1 MLASVFLIRTFVN
14 NSQADLRL
22 FKRTILPNIS
32 KAITKLQES
41 LPKVGRE
48 KMEEF
53 SEEYKVLKEMIDFEP
68 KSTEDYVGNMDI
80 VERMNEKFD
89 ILESKLM
96 SIDNVYAIMREI
108 PIPISSDDK
117 NSLKG
122 LKASMNTLAQK
133 IQERIKLQADVLPLF
148 RKQLEGEEKVLKETI
163 HEAFK
168 DVKSSNLLEAEAS
181 IEEIKP
187 VLNKIEILLVQS
199 RERVLRYNDYEKR
212 YGFSF
217 SEYFELVAAEKT
229 LTALKTL
236 WRCIESWEKM
246 YEEWSTIIFDT
257 LDVNKCEEKTSKIKQ
272 EIVLSQEILGE
283 SPVSQDL
290 NEKVTTM
297 LDNLPCLKDLKAKSL
312 KERHWKMISEI
323 IGSEIKSH
331 KITLGFLEQNN
342 VFSYAQ
348 QVVSIVRTAEME
360 EQLDEL
366 VDNLKKS
373 WTEKRLE
380 MTPKHGV
387 PCVKDFVPLYETVS
401 QSILT
406 LQQLGSSQYST
417 EMREQLIDWYKTVE
431 NARESLNVIKMT
443 QEKFLLL
450 DLPLNSLVVEEELP
464 IVFQQF
470 SSNRRKLLETFVT
483 MSEKPSLISAFGD
496 NDLINGLK
504 DINKSLEESEDSLPN
519 VLWAIRI
526 SSPWLF
532 FLSDSELLRM
542 MSKSYQDIK
551 TTEVYLSKI
560 FPWFNSMLTVP
571 GTDTEVTRRVSHLSS
586 TGDVS
591 RFYKICFLI
600 SGLQS

>member
-1 MLASVFLIRTFVN
+1 M
-14 NSQADLRL
+14 RL

-53 SEEYKVLKEMIDFEP
+53 SDEYKVLKEMIDFEP
-68 KSTEDYVGNMDI
+68 KSTEDYVENMDI

-89 ILESKLM
+89 VLESKLM

-122 LKASMNTLAQK
+122 LKNSMHSLSQK
-133 IQERIKLQADVLPLF
+133 IQERIKVQADVLPQF
-148 RKQLEGEEKVLKETI
+148 QKQLESEEKVLKETI
-163 HEAFK
+163 HEAFQ
-168 DVKSSNLLEAEAS
+168 DVKSSSLLEAEVS

-187 VLNKIEILLVQS
+187 VLNKIEILLIQS
-199 RERVLRYNDYEKR
+199 RERVQRYNDYEKT
-212 YGFSF
+212 YGFTF

-229 LTALKTL
+229 LGALKTL
-236 WRCIESWEKM
+236 WKCIEDWEMM
-246 YEEWSTIIFDT
+246 YEEWSSVIFDT
-257 LDVNKCEEKTSKIKQ
+257 LDVNECEAKTSRIKE
-272 EIVLSQEILGE
+272 EIIHSQEVLGE

-297 LDNLPCLKDLKAKSL
+297 LENLPCLKNLKVKSL

-331 KITLGFLEQNN
+331 KITLGFLEQNS
-342 VFSYAQ
+342 VFNYAQ
-348 QVVSIVRTAEME
+348 QVVGIVRTAEME

-373 WTEKRLE
+373 WTEQKLE
-380 MTPKHGV
+380 MTERHGGV
-387 PCVKDFVPLYETVS
+387 PCVKNFAPLFETVT

-431 NARESLNVIKMT
+431 NARESLNIIKEV

-450 DLPLNSLVVEEELP
+450 DLPLNSLVVEEEIP
-464 IVFQQF
+464 FVFEQF
-470 SSNRRKLLETFVT
+470 SSTRRKLIRALVAI
-483 MSEKPSLISAFGD
+483 SEKPSLISALGEE
-496 NDLINGLK
+496 DLINCLV
-504 DINKSLEESEDSLPN
+504 DIRTSLEESEENLPT

-532 FLSDSELLRM
+532 FLDDSQVLDM
-542 MSKSYQDIK
+542 MSNSFNNIHA
-551 TTEVYLSKI
+551 TEAYLAKI
-560 FPWFNSMLTVP
+560 FPWFHSMVAVP
-571 GTDTEVTRRVSHLSS
+571 GTASQVTRRVWKAAQQFK
-586 TGDVS
+586 
-591 RFYKICFLI
+591 R
-600 SGLQS
+600 